1 MELLAH
7 RFEVYGTETDLSA
20 GRFYHFFNFFF
31 NFYFFR
37 TVQHV
42 QIPLN
47 LPGHSFSFLKAELS
61 ARRLSSQDQGLA
73 I

>member
-1 MELLAH
+1 MAQKLTCLL
-7 RFEVYGTETDLSA
+7 EDSTI
-20 GRFYHFFNFFF
+20 FFNFYF

-37 TVQHV
+37 TVQQV